1 MPVKSFIVDMC
12 QIFKR
17 NLPFEQTLQ
26 FLSQRR
32 PAVCPND
39 GFQRQ
44 LRRYE
49 SSKERLLLA
58 QDMLK
63 VPAYTELQRQDL
75 ETVAAAL
82 SQRKARGRSVEGG
95 RATPAKQA
103 QAAEQRPARPG
114 SGSVPIDQLA
124 RQRALQAV
132 QATAQRQPGS
142 AIRVGDGS
150 QLLDPNWE
158 ADGEYWSFIRLGA
171 LAPPPALRAG
181 ASHRTNGKYEVR
193 SILIDLLVDVG
204 LAWLMPRRRSSAST
218 ATSLPPSARL
228 GRAKRP
234 VKLAAEQEALEQKLQ
249 RRNSE
254 FQQVREEQE
263 AAIPNLEHELEI
275 LEAAIQRPPEEMHAA
290 LDVNLT
296 AKKAWEKRVSE
307 LESELRAAHRQRAEQ
322 QRKMTLLVANCRRE
336 IESREAAAKCSSAQ
350 CLKPMET
357 AYQEALQRHS
367 ERQKQIRQHKTKRQ
381 VGNAFKVPLLQQRAS
396 KPQAMEAPDATG
408 PQATATTTTTLLR
421 RCSMLRFDEA
431 QQRREVERLGER
443 EQRAAA
449 QLHEKP
455 QSAGKLRARVF
466 EPSLDLRLHSCGAME
481 NKLEKLRR
489 RYPAHVHSRDDKR
502 EQKLI
507 VPNDTTG
514 AAFLDIARE
523 KCAWAVQGGKVLLC
537 KGKGSTTMEVPA
549 ERTMKQLDSTF
560 KAPDGALYFRV
571 EAAKDGFLLGSVF
584 IPDAVEGPQ
593 EFKMDEVVP
602 QDQKKAKAKKVAISD
617 KDSKD
622 DIAEK
627 ARRVRMKHPDRV
639 PVLINQAEAPGLPA
653 LDKKLLIPKSMTC
666 KDLRKIL
673 PKHLGCGHLDVDWST
688 VIFQLAGVDV
698 EEHELVSDVY
708 DRCVA
713 PDDEGIMLSLELPS
727 EDVPPLAARDAKP
740 PELAEDV
747 SFSPPSAEELR
758 VLEQQLI
765 EVNVAFGEARKAQ
778 QVAADK
784 LVEEEERAWAA
795 EETALKADQEL
806 AMRCQAHK
814 HEAEAFRSEVAEAR
828 QAREALESKLAKG
841 TEEIDALRLHV
852 DWLEDALQSAKQDSS
867 KMAELQKSL
876 KESQEALAVEA
887 RKSHAAQEKLSQ
899 LEEQFQEAA
908 DKEAKAMRMCAAKER
923 GAEEPCV
930 HGDHPSCPSCS
941 KCMAFHGQEKIR
953 KLEDSLHAV
962 SEKLVEVEHEK
973 AQLERETE
981 KQHRNPDEAVKKLKD
996 TVLILKDTL
1005 SCKEEDI
1012 TAKNAQVVETMACL
1026 KAVEAENRRLQAEL
1040 EAAAKETSKLQQ
1052 DHALAKGEVDK
1063 LKAKMQKKDTEEDF
1077 VKLGWNS
1084 DDEVEEV
1091 TEDFGFQK
1099 VPVQRFECVTA
1110 ARDVAVVGNGV
1121 DQADVQMAYWRDC
1134 VDSLRREETWLV
1146 EECRTSE
1153 VENEAQEGSQM
1164 QAIRQ
1169 LQQELRSSEST
1180 GTACFPEKTRLLAAQ
1195 ALLAEMAKK
1204 QIAPDNKTHSLRI
1217 SAYANACPK
1226 RVEDARRAFSELPRI
1241 HQMDPWVKAA
1251 MKRCLGP
1258 QAAIELFERQSR
1270 AGF

>member
-1 MPVKSFIVDMC
+1 
-12 QIFKR
+12 
-17 NLPFEQTLQ
+17 
-26 FLSQRR
+26 
-32 PAVCPND
+32 
-39 GFQRQ
+39 
-44 LRRYE
+44 
-49 SSKERLLLA
+49 
-58 QDMLK
+58 
-63 VPAYTELQRQDL
+63 
-75 ETVAAAL
+75 
-82 SQRKARGRSVEGG
+82 
-95 RATPAKQA
+95 
-103 QAAEQRPARPG
+103 
-114 SGSVPIDQLA
+114 
-124 RQRALQAV
+124 
-132 QATAQRQPGS
+132 
-142 AIRVGDGS
+142 
-150 QLLDPNWE
+150 
-158 ADGEYWSFIRLGA
+158 
-171 LAPPPALRAG
+171 
-181 ASHRTNGKYEVR
+181 
-193 SILIDLLVDVG
+193 
-204 LAWLMPRRRSSAST
+204 
-218 ATSLPPSARL
+218 
-228 GRAKRP
+228 
-234 VKLAAEQEALEQKLQ
+234 
-249 RRNSE
+249 
-254 FQQVREEQE
+254 
-263 AAIPNLEHELEI
+263 
-275 LEAAIQRPPEEMHAA
+275 
-290 LDVNLT
+290 
-296 AKKAWEKRVSE
+296 
-307 LESELRAAHRQRAEQ
+307 
-322 QRKMTLLVANCRRE
+322 
-336 IESREAAAKCSSAQ
+336 
-350 CLKPMET
+350 
-357 AYQEALQRHS
+357 
-367 ERQKQIRQHKTKRQ
+367 
-381 VGNAFKVPLLQQRAS
+381 
-396 KPQAMEAPDATG
+396 
-408 PQATATTTTTLLR
+408 
-421 RCSMLRFDEA
+421 
-431 QQRREVERLGER
+431 
-443 EQRAAA
+443 
-449 QLHEKP
+449 
-455 QSAGKLRARVF
+455 
-466 EPSLDLRLHSCGAME
+466 
-481 NKLEKLRR
+481 
-489 RYPAHVHSRDDKR
+489 
-502 EQKLI
+502 
-507 VPNDTTG
+507 
-514 AAFLDIARE
+514 
-523 KCAWAVQGGKVLLC
+523 
-537 KGKGSTTMEVPA
+537 
-549 ERTMKQLDSTF
+549 
-560 KAPDGALYFRV
+560 
-571 EAAKDGFLLGSVF
+571 
-584 IPDAVEGPQ
+584 
-593 EFKMDEVVP
+593 
-602 QDQKKAKAKKVAISD
+602 VAISD

-795 EETALKADQEL
+795 EERALKADQEL

-923 GAEEPCV
+923 GAE
-930 HGDHPSCPSCS
+930 
-941 KCMAFHGQEKIR
+941 EKIR

-1099 VPVQRFECVTA
+1099 VYSASA
-1110 ARDVAVVGNGV
+1110 A
-1121 DQADVQMAYWRDC
+1121 
-1134 VDSLRREETWLV
+1134 
-1146 EECRTSE
+1146 
-1153 VENEAQEGSQM
+1153 
-1164 QAIRQ
+1164 
-1169 LQQELRSSEST
+1169 
-1180 GTACFPEKTRLLAAQ
+1180 
-1195 ALLAEMAKK
+1195 
-1204 QIAPDNKTHSLRI
+1204 
-1217 SAYANACPK
+1217 SA
-1226 RVEDARRAFSELPRI
+1226 
-1241 HQMDPWVKAA
+1241 
-1251 MKRCLGP
+1251 
-1258 QAAIELFERQSR
+1258 
-1270 AGF
+1270 

>member
-1 MPVKSFIVDMC
+1 
-12 QIFKR
+12 
-17 NLPFEQTLQ
+17 
-26 FLSQRR
+26 
-32 PAVCPND
+32 
-39 GFQRQ
+39 
-44 LRRYE
+44 
-49 SSKERLLLA
+49 
-58 QDMLK
+58 
-63 VPAYTELQRQDL
+63 
-75 ETVAAAL
+75 
-82 SQRKARGRSVEGG
+82 
-95 RATPAKQA
+95 
-103 QAAEQRPARPG
+103 
-114 SGSVPIDQLA
+114 
-124 RQRALQAV
+124 
-132 QATAQRQPGS
+132 
-142 AIRVGDGS
+142 
-150 QLLDPNWE
+150 
-158 ADGEYWSFIRLGA
+158 
-171 LAPPPALRAG
+171 
-181 ASHRTNGKYEVR
+181 
-193 SILIDLLVDVG
+193 
-204 LAWLMPRRRSSAST
+204 
-218 ATSLPPSARL
+218 
-228 GRAKRP
+228 
-234 VKLAAEQEALEQKLQ
+234 
-249 RRNSE
+249 
-254 FQQVREEQE
+254 
-263 AAIPNLEHELEI
+263 
-275 LEAAIQRPPEEMHAA
+275 
-290 LDVNLT
+290 
-296 AKKAWEKRVSE
+296 
-307 LESELRAAHRQRAEQ
+307 
-322 QRKMTLLVANCRRE
+322 
-336 IESREAAAKCSSAQ
+336 
-350 CLKPMET
+350 
-357 AYQEALQRHS
+357 
-367 ERQKQIRQHKTKRQ
+367 
-381 VGNAFKVPLLQQRAS
+381 
-396 KPQAMEAPDATG
+396 
-408 PQATATTTTTLLR
+408 
-421 RCSMLRFDEA
+421 
-431 QQRREVERLGER
+431 
-443 EQRAAA
+443 
-449 QLHEKP
+449 
-455 QSAGKLRARVF
+455 
-466 EPSLDLRLHSCGAME
+466 ME

-489 RYPAHVHSRDDKR
+489 RYPAHVPVICVHSRDDKR

-537 KGKGSTTMEVPA
+537 KGKGSTTMEVPG
-549 ERTMKQLDSTF
+549 ERTMKQLDSMF

-571 EAAKDGFLLGSVF
+571 EAAKD
-584 IPDAVEGPQ
+584 AAEGPQ
-593 EFKMDEVVP
+593 EFKMDEAVP
-602 QDQKKAKAKKVAISD
+602 QDQKKVKAKKVAISD

-708 DRCVA
+708 ARCVA

-784 LVEEEERAWAA
+784 LAEEEERAWAA
-795 EETALKADQEL
+795 EERALKADQEL

-908 DKEAKAMRMCAAKER
+908 DKEAKAMRTYAAKER
-923 GAEEPCV
+923 GAE
-930 HGDHPSCPSCS
+930 
-941 KCMAFHGQEKIR
+941 EKIR
-953 KLEDSLHAV
+953 KLEDSLRAV

-1052 DHALAKGEVDK
+1052 DHAFAKGEVDK

-1099 VPVQRFECVTA
+1099 VYSASA
-1110 ARDVAVVGNGV
+1110 A
-1121 DQADVQMAYWRDC
+1121 
-1134 VDSLRREETWLV
+1134 
-1146 EECRTSE
+1146 
-1153 VENEAQEGSQM
+1153 
-1164 QAIRQ
+1164 
-1169 LQQELRSSEST
+1169 
-1180 GTACFPEKTRLLAAQ
+1180 
-1195 ALLAEMAKK
+1195 
-1204 QIAPDNKTHSLRI
+1204 
-1217 SAYANACPK
+1217 SA
-1226 RVEDARRAFSELPRI
+1226 
-1241 HQMDPWVKAA
+1241 
-1251 MKRCLGP
+1251 
-1258 QAAIELFERQSR
+1258 
-1270 AGF
+1270 